1 MLIVFTVLFCSPCSR
16 LNTRP
21 GFQAILLEGPFS
33 TAVPL
38 MVFGGMA
45 LAAGLTSLLLPETLN
60 RKLPETVQDAI
71 DFGR

>member
-1 MLIVFTVLFCSPCSR
+1 MFCSLCSR
-16 LNTRP
+16 LHTRL